1 MAEGGGRRLLDDHA
15 LGGYCSV
22 AMISVERVSK
32 YYGSHAAVADLSFDI
47 GRGEC
52 VGFLGLNGAG
62 KTTTLRL
69 LSCLTLPTRGR
80 VRIAGLDAE
89 TQPHEIRR
97 SIGFLPD
104 RPPLYPEM
112 TVIDYVRY
120 AGRLRQMSRREV
132 DRRLPEV
139 LASTGLEVVAEQ
151 VIGTLSHGYQQRVGI
166 AQAIVHGPSL
176 LVLDE
181 PINGLDPVQIVE
193 MRALIRR
200 LRGEHTILLSTH
212 ILSEIEQT
220 CDRILMLHEGR
231 LAASGS
237 EAEIRMRLGAEVTVE
252 VTVAGGDP
260 AALERV
266 VCGVPGVSGCDVRG
280 EGERSVKVLASHDVR
295 ADLARAVVGAGF
307 DLLSLERA
315 DAGLEGVFL
324 GLSAAREPETADF
337 SRREETPT

>member
-1 MAEGGGRRLLDDHA
+1 
-15 LGGYCSV
+15 
-22 AMISVERVSK
+22 MISVERVSK
-32 YYGSHAAVADLSFDI
+32 YYGAHAAVADLSFDI
-47 GRGEC
+47 GQGEC

-80 VRIAGLDAE
+80 IAIGGLDAE
-89 TQPHEIRR
+89 THPHHIRR

-112 TVIDYVRY
+112 TVADYVRY
-120 AGRLRQMSRREV
+120 AGRLRQMSGPEV
-132 DRRLPEV
+132 TRRLPQV
-139 LASTGLEVVAEQ
+139 LGAAGLEVVADQ

-166 AQAIVHGPSL
+166 AQAIVHGPKL

-220 CDRILMLHEGR
+220 CDRILMLHQGR
-231 LAASGS
+231 LAAAGT
-237 EAEIRMRLGAEVTVE
+237 EAEIRARLGAEVAVAL
-252 VTVAGGDP
+252 TVAGADVSS
-260 AALERV
+260 LEQLVRA
-266 VCGVPGVSGCDVRG
+266 VPGVTGCELRA
-280 EGERSVKVLASHDVR
+280 EGECTFKVLATRDVR
-295 ADLARAVVGAGF
+295 ADLARVIVQAGF

-315 DAGLEGVFL
+315 DAGLERVFL
-324 GLSAAREPETADF
+324 DLSTEGARATVGDGQAKHKTGDEVKA
-337 SRREETPT
+337 